1 MPENV
6 FDFYLKQI
14 SNLLQKKKFDTAF
27 ELTKEMKARLLATPP
42 VDPLMLGWQRF
53 YQFIIMVQLNM
64 DNEALNLF
72 LSNEEHPYSLDLH
85 QITYMTSVASE
96 LACNLKNV
104 KQALK
109 LSRLAWALSFR
120 DKEIITRIQKA
131 QNACIYFERLKC
143 NHLNFGF
150 ARFLTGFGKS
160 NDVPVLYIQG
170 LECLLANFR
179 QSQSRIIQTLL
190 QDSLSTLQDYFEV
203 PPEHLE
209 KPRILELIE
218 AIKKQ
223 RKAYQLSGLYA
234 KAAAFVEEDKISE
247 LMGLLKEF
255 PDLVYENDEDGST
268 LLFEAVRNG
277 NFAAVELLLANN
289 ADVHS
294 IEDIQGSTPLLMAVN
309 LGHLEIGRALLD
321 AGADPEIKGIFGQ
334 TPLIRAVIE
343 GHHDLLAL
351 LLEYGAITDRRDES
365 GNTAIMHAVEDNQ
378 IEMVK
383 SLIYAG
389 ADTSLKNAGEMSL
402 LQIAESMSHHELIA
416 FLKEVNPG

>member
-14 SNLLQKKKFDTAF
+14 NNLLQKKKFDTAF

-104 KQALK
+104 KQTLK

-179 QSQSRIIQTLL
+179 QSQSRIIQALL

-223 RKAYQLSGLYA
+223 RKAYQLSGLYG
-234 KAAAFVEEDKISE
+234 KAATFVEENKINE

-255 PDLVYENDEDGST
+255 PDLPFENDEDGST

-289 ADVHS
+289 ADIHS

-402 LQIAESMSHHELIA
+402 LKIAESMGHHELSA
-416 FLKEVNPG
+416 FLKQINSA